1 MGVLEPII
9 LVLAVTRITHILT
22 AERGPFGLFSWLRE
36 KSGTSYTDVQWA
48 TVGPYDVLTEI
59 ETNDGGTKAVYAQPR
74 TELSRLLH
82 CHKCLSLWVG
92 ATCTLLYAWNPTVA
106 IWLLLPFAVS
116 LVSILMM
123 KFVE

>member
-9 LVLAVTRITHILT
+9 LVLAVTRITLLFS

-36 KSGTSYTDVQWA
+36 KSGTSYTDVQRA
-48 TVGPYDVLTEI
+48 TVGPYDVLIEI
-59 ETNDGGTKAVYAQPR
+59 ETSDGGTEAVYAQPHS
-74 TELSRLLH
+74 ELSRLLH

-92 ATCTLLYAWNPTVA
+92 AICTLLYVWNPTAA
-106 IWLLLPFAVS
+106 IWLLLPFAAS